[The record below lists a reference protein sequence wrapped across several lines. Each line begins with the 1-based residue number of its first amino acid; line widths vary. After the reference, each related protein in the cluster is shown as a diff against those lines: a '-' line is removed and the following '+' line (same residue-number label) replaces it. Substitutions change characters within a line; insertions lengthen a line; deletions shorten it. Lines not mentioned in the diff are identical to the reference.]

1 MDKQLIK
8 SEQQIEREARK
19 ALEPT
24 ISRTN
29 SDKERERTRL
39 RLKAARH
46 AAEDKLIMAESY
58 V

>member
-1 MDKQLIK
+1 MNKKLIK

-24 ISRTN
+24 VLRTS
-29 SDKERERTRL
+29 SDKEREHTRL

-46 AAEDKLIMAESY
+46 AAEDKQIMASY
-58 V
+58 A